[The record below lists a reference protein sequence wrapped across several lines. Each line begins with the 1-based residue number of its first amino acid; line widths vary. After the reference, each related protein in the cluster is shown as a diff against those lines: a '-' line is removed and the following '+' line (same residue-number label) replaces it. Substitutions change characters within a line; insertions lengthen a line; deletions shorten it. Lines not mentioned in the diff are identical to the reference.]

1 MKQTSSG
8 HCINCR
14 FTSMLASFFEL
25 AEKLIATKRPCSKYE
40 KNIPRPDVH
49 FLYCRSKEALHITS
63 LCVCAKTKA
72 RTRLSVLRLIIQM
85 I

>member
-8 HCINCR
+8 HCSNCR

-40 KNIPRPDVH
+40 QTFPDLMFIFCTVGLKKH
-49 FLYCRSKEALHITS
+49 YTS
-63 LCVCAKTKA
+63 QVYVCVPKLKQE
-72 RTRLSVLRLIIQM
+72 LV
-85 I
+85 